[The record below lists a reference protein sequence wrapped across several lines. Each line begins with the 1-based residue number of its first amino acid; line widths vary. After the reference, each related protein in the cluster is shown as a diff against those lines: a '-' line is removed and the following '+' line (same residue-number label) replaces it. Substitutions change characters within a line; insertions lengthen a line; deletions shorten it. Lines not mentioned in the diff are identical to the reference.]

1 MFYFTVSYRGSIS
14 YHENRRF
21 LFWLVQQESHHHT
34 AYVGG
39 TAAAEKNYLRDLA
52 FSPLTK
58 ELVERFELPEIQEAE
73 NAFKQALMDIADPEA
88 RNRVDMA
95 AGKISYAFQL
105 LGFCVG
111 HTAKSSEA
119 IF

>member
-1 MFYFTVSYRGSIS
+1 MATGNFYRDWFGRKATITPLTPEERQQ
-14 YHENRRF
+14 RR
-21 LFWLVQQESHHHT
+21 LD
-34 AYVGG
+34 
-39 TAAAEKNYLRDLA
+39 YLRNLA
-52 FSPLTK
+52 SSPLAE

-73 NAFKQALMDIADPEA
+73 NAFKQAIMEIADPEA

-95 AGKISYAFQL
+95 AGKISLAYQL

-111 HTAKSSEA
+111 HTTQSSEA